1 MMENRPKISVIML
14 THNRPHFV
22 GRAVDSVLRQ
32 DFDDYE
38 LILIDNGSTDGAD
51 ACRAIV
57 SANPA
62 IRFIG
67 REDGSIGAGRNAGLE
82 AARGE
87 YIAFLD
93 DDDYAYGDMLS
104 FLFNLAEESGAD
116 ISFCGSDKELPGGV
130 VLPQFSFGGPLVF
143 TPEEAVIELL
153 ERRLLNLATPTKLFK
168 KSLFDR
174 ERFLTDRKYDDISA
188 TYKLFACANRVA
200 GHGIPKYCFSR
211 HGGNNSG
218 FTDNDKNLTPAQLE
232 EYFTTY
238 RERTDWLT
246 RKLPSISEYVHYS
259 EWSFLLSM
267 YRKIVSNNLTA
278 CAAQREYCAAY
289 LREAGERHLKS
300 PWVKPFEFDY
310 LKFYHETGAN

>member
-1 MMENRPKISVIML
+1 
-14 THNRPHFV
+14 
-22 GRAVDSVLRQ
+22 
-32 DFDDYE
+32 
-38 LILIDNGSTDGAD
+38 LILIDNGSADGGESS
-51 ACRAIV
+51 RAIA
-57 SANPA
+57 SGNAA
-62 IRFIG
+62 IRFIR

-82 AARGE
+82 AASGD
-87 YIAFLD
+87 YIAFID

-104 FLFNLAEESGAD
+104 FLYNLAEANGAD

-174 ERFLTDRKYDDISA
+174 ERFMADRKYDDISA
-188 TYKLFACANRVA
+188 TYKLFARANRVA
-200 GHGIPKYCFSR
+200 GHGLPKYCFNR

-218 FTDNDKNLTPAQLE
+218 FTDNDKNLAPAQLE

-238 RERTDWLT
+238 RERTVWLVE
-246 RKLPSISEYVHYS
+246 KLPSISEYVHYS

-278 CAAQREYCAAY
+278 CAAQREYCAAC
-289 LREAGERHLKS
+289 LREAGERYLKS
-300 PWVKPFEFDY
+300 PWIKPFEFDY
-310 LKFYHETGAN
+310 LKLYRETSADGKC